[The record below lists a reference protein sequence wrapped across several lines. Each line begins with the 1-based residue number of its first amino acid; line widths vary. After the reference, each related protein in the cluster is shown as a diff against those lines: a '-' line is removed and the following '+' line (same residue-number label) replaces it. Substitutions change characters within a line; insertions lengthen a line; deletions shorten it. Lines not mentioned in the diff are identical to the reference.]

1 MSRVGVL
8 YGVYSSTVPVQTP
21 GEVEEERFYYQ
32 LLPKEILWITSSAA
46 GQLYNSGMR
55 GIGSEE

>member
-1 MSRVGVL
+1 MVGVL
-8 YGVYSSTVPVQTP
+8 YEVYSSTVPVQTP

-46 GQLYNSGMR
+46 GQLYLR
-55 GIGSEE
+55 HERHWI